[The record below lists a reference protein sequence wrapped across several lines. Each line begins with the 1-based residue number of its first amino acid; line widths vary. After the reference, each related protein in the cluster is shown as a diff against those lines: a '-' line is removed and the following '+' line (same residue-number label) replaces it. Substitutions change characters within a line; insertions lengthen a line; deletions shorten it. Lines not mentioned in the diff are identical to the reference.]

1 MRRTIE
7 FKFGNFTGSG
17 TRDALTAWAQATT
30 LLRHGTGT
38 MVESRRQARQR
49 VLKAGT
55 IEFSGD
61 AIPCTVRNISETGA
75 ALEINSPLWFPDR
88 FTLSITSDRLS
99 RPCHI
104 VWRREK
110 RIGVA
115 FD

>member
-1 MRRTIE
+1 MDEHR
-7 FKFGNFTGSG
+7 
-17 TRDALTAWAQATT
+17 AAP
-30 LLRHGTGT
+30 RH
-38 MVESRRQARQR
+38 R

-55 IEFSGD
+55 ISFGGS
-61 AIPCTVRNISETGA
+61 AIDCTVRNLSETGA
-75 ALEINSPLWFPDR
+75 ALEVVTPLFISDR
-88 FTLSITSDRLS
+88 FTLIIPSEQMK